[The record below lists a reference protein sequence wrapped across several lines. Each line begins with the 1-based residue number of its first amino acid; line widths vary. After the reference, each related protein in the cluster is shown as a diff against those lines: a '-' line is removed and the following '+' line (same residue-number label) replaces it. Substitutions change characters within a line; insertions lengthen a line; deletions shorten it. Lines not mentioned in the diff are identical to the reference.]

1 MAKALEGNG
10 DLADPIAQAPREIQ
24 VKQAPATGENSGF
37 VLQCGE
43 GRGNLPPA
51 CGFRGREGVGAG
63 ARTAKTWGRNVAD
76 ANGQAASEA
85 GGAEAGSG
93 ETVIIKK
100 YANRRLYNTA
110 ASTYVTL
117 EHLSDMVRQGV
128 DFIVLDAKTGEEITR
143 SVLTQ
148 IIFEQESRG
157 QNLLPVQFLRR
168 LIRFYGD
175 QMQGFLPPYLEMSME
190 SFTKAQEKMR
200 ENMSRAFGA
209 TTPMAAFEEQ
219 AQRNMALFQQALSM
233 WTPFATGAQGT
244 PFQPGKAAAGSQ
256 DEDKDEQLVELRKQM
271 EAMQKQLDAMAKR

>member
-1 MAKALEGNG
+1 M
-10 DLADPIAQAPREIQ
+10 
-24 VKQAPATGENSGF
+24 
-37 VLQCGE
+37 
-43 GRGNLPPA
+43 
-51 CGFRGREGVGAG
+51 
-63 ARTAKTWGRNVAD
+63 AD
-76 ANGQAASEA
+76 ANGPAPNDTSAQADAA
-85 GGAEAGSG
+85 GEP
-93 ETVIIKK
+93 VIIKK

-117 EHLSDMVRQGV
+117 EHLSEMVREGV
-128 DFIVLDAKTGEEITR
+128 DFVVLDAKTGEDITR

-219 AQRNMALFQQALSM
+219 AQRNMAMFQQALSM
-233 WTPFATGAQGT
+233 WSPFATGAAGS
-244 PFQPGKAAAGSQ
+244 PFPGMPGVKPAAADEGS
-256 DEDKDEQLVELRKQM
+256 DKDEQLAELRKQM

>member
-1 MAKALEGNG
+1 M
-10 DLADPIAQAPREIQ
+10 
-24 VKQAPATGENSGF
+24 
-37 VLQCGE
+37 
-43 GRGNLPPA
+43 
-51 CGFRGREGVGAG
+51 
-63 ARTAKTWGRNVAD
+63 AD
-76 ANGQAASEA
+76 ANGPAAGDA
-85 GGAEAGSG
+85 GGPETEGEA
-93 ETVIIKK
+93 VIIKK

-117 EHLSDMVRQGV
+117 DHLSEMVREGV
-128 DFIVLDAKTGEEITR
+128 DFVVLDAKSGEDITR

-190 SFTKAQEKMR
+190 SFAKAQEKMR

-219 AQRNMALFQQALSM
+219 AQRNMAMFQQALQA
-233 WTPFATGAQGT
+233 WTAPFAAGAM
-244 PFQPGKAAAGSQ
+244 PGFPAAPRPAAPASA
-256 DEDKDEQLVELRKQM
+256 EADKDEQLALLREQM
-271 EAMQKQLDAMAKR
+271 AAMQKQLDAMAKR

>member
-1 MAKALEGNG
+1 MALAL
-10 DLADPIAQAPREIQ
+10 P
-24 VKQAPATGENSGF
+24 
-37 VLQCGE
+37 
-43 GRGNLPPA
+43 
-51 CGFRGREGVGAG
+51 
-63 ARTAKTWGRNVAD
+63 ARTARKEGFLVAD
-76 ANGQAASEA
+76 ATGPAPNETS
-85 GGAEAGSG
+85 AEASAQG
-93 ETVIIKK
+93 EPVVIKK

-117 EHLSDMVRQGV
+117 DHLSNMVREGV
-128 DFIVLDAKTGEEITR
+128 DFVVLDAKTGDDITR

-190 SFTKAQEKMR
+190 SFAKAQEKMR

-219 AQRNMALFQQALSM
+219 AQRNMAMFQQALSM
-233 WTPFATGAQGT
+233 WSPFGAG
-244 PFQPGKAAAGSQ
+244 GAGAAKTSAPED
-256 DEDKDEQLVELRKQM
+256 DESSKDEQLAELRKQM

>member
-1 MAKALEGNG
+1 
-10 DLADPIAQAPREIQ
+10 
-24 VKQAPATGENSGF
+24 
-37 VLQCGE
+37 
-43 GRGNLPPA
+43 
-51 CGFRGREGVGAG
+51 
-63 ARTAKTWGRNVAD
+63 VAD
-76 ANGQAASEA
+76 ASEA
-85 GGAEAGSG
+85 GGVETGAEASS
-93 ETVIIKK
+93 EPVVIKK

-117 EHLSDMVRQGV
+117 DHLSEMVREGV
-128 DFIVLDAKTGEEITR
+128 DFIVLDAKTGEDITR

-190 SFTKAQEKMR
+190 SFAKAQDKMR

-219 AQRNMALFQQALSM
+219 AQRNMAMFQQALSM
-233 WTPFATGAQGT
+233 WSPFATGA
-244 PFQPGKAAAGSQ
+244 AAANE
-256 DEDKDEQLVELRKQM
+256 DADKDEQLAELRRQM
-271 EAMQKQLDAMAKR
+271 EAMQKQLDAMSRGKS

>member
-1 MAKALEGNG
+1 
-10 DLADPIAQAPREIQ
+10 
-24 VKQAPATGENSGF
+24 
-37 VLQCGE
+37 
-43 GRGNLPPA
+43 
-51 CGFRGREGVGAG
+51 
-63 ARTAKTWGRNVAD
+63 VAD
-76 ANGQAASEA
+76 ANSQAAGDA
-85 GGAEAGSG
+85 GGSEPQG
-93 ETVIIKK
+93 ETVVIKK

-117 EHLSDMVRQGV
+117 EHLSEMVREGT
-128 DFIVLDAKTGEEITR
+128 DFVVLDAKTGEDITR

-190 SFTKAQEKMR
+190 SFSKTQEKMR

-219 AQRNMALFQQALSM
+219 AQRNMAMFQQAMKM
-233 WTPFATGAQGT
+233 WAPFAV
-244 PFQPGKAAAGSQ
+244 PGAAGFPGGTKANPA
-256 DEDKDEQLVELRKQM
+256 DEDDKDEQLANLREQM
-271 EAMQKQLDAMAKR
+271 EAMHKQLDAMARSKS